1 MKTIDFN
8 GHEIVYDETVIN
20 SWTWQRS
27 VTGDRGA
34 TAFYNALDELFG
46 DCDDVAREIGGTDEA
61 MGELLQRIIE
71 ENGDPKASAPS
82 RQRFKVTG
90 RS

>member
-8 GHEIVYDETVIN
+8 GHEIVYDETVIDKW
-20 SWTWQRS
+20 SWQHR
-27 VTGDRGA
+27 VTGACGVTELYRA
-34 TAFYNALDELFG
+34 MDELFG
-46 DCDDVAREIGGTDEA
+46 ACDAVAQEIGDSTEA
-61 MGELLQRIIE
+61 MGELLQKIAE
-71 ENGDPKASAPS
+71 ENGDPKASVPS

>member
-8 GHEIVYDETVIN
+8 GHEIVYDETVIDKW
-20 SWTWQRS
+20 SWQHR
-27 VTGDRGA
+27 VTGACGVTELYRA
-34 TAFYNALDELFG
+34 MDELFG
-46 DCDDVAREIGGTDEA
+46 DCDAVAQEIGDSTEA
-61 MGELLQRIIE
+61 MGELLQKIAE
-71 ENGDPKASAPS
+71 ENGDPKAPVHS